1 MSVKQLE
8 LPLNHEPCLNQMAI
22 QMADSDVACGYWDNW
37 DCAYESN
44 WRILEDE
51 LEQQKEN
58 SHVG

>member
-1 MSVKQLE
+1 MTTQLE

-22 QMADSDVACGYWDNW
+22 LMADRDIANGYWDNW

-51 LEQQKEN
+51 LEQQK
-58 SHVG
+58 